1 MTYTTAALFTL
12 AAQCAPNVS
21 QQTVVAIIKTES
33 GGNPFA
39 INVNGA
45 RQPPAPTSAASA
57 AATARRFIAAGYSV
71 DLGLGQINSRNMR
84 WLGLTWNTV
93 FDPCTNISAGAK
105 VLTHG
110 YQKTG
115 SLPAALS
122 MYNTGKPNSTRG
134 QEYARQVLRHAGVVV
149 PAPAGGRM
157 ANLPALKV
165 ETRRDPT
172 APESTAAAAPSA
184 TLEPIS
190 VAVSPQASDFSPSW
204 R

>member
-1 MTYTTAALFTL
+1 MIELLL
-12 AAQCAPNVS
+12 ACAPAVDPVTMS
-21 QQTVVAIIKTES
+21 AIVKQES
-33 GGNPFA
+33 GGHPWS
-39 INVNGA
+39 INDNHGKRSYRLKTKEEAVLKA
-45 RQPPAPTSAASA
+45 TELISAGHS
-57 AATARRFIAAGYSV
+57 I
-71 DLGLGQINSRNMR
+71 DMGLAQINSKNLR
-84 WLGLTWNTV
+84 WLGLSVAQV
-93 FDPCTNISAGAK
+93 FDPCANISAGAK
-105 VLTHG
+105 VLTQG

-122 MYNTGKPNSTRG
+122 MYNTGKADSPRG

-157 ANLPALKV
+157 ANLPALKLDA
-165 ETRRDPT
+165 RPAPT

-184 TLEPIS
+184 PLEPVS

>member
-1 MTYTTAALFTL
+1 MIELLL
-12 AAQCAPNVS
+12 ACAPAVDPVTMS
-21 QQTVVAIIKTES
+21 AIVKQES
-33 GGNPFA
+33 GGHPWSINDNNGKRSYRLKSKEEA
-39 INVNGA
+39 ILKA
-45 RQPPAPTSAASA
+45 TELISAGHS
-57 AATARRFIAAGYSV
+57 I
-71 DLGLGQINSRNMR
+71 DIGLAQINSKNLR
-84 WLGLTWNTV
+84 WLGLSVAQV

-105 VLTHG
+105 VLTQG

-122 MYNTGKPNSTRG
+122 MYNTGKANSPRG

-157 ANLPALKV
+157 ANLPAMKL
-165 ETRRDPT
+165 ETRPAPT
-172 APESTAAAAPSA
+172 ASESTAAAPSAPSSPA
-184 TLEPIS
+184 EPIS